1 VLKASGAPAL
11 AILLALGAPV
21 LAQAAPQPEPPPT
34 AAPSPMTQ
42 PAPATPP
49 AQPPPPAEKAPPP
62 PRISSGLDLDMLQT
76 KDLSLVWFAPAE
88 TYLTPHVARSF
99 ENSFAFQQKTFG
111 WKPWDRTTVLLKDFS
126 DYGNAGARS
135 SPNNALLV
143 DIAPLSQTYETFSPG
158 ERFYTLMNHELTH
171 VATMDVWN
179 SQDAFWRT
187 LFHGKP
193 MPIEEHPESIVYN
206 YLATPRVN
214 VPRWYLEG
222 SAVFMET
229 WMAGGYGRAQGG
241 YDEMVFRA
249 MVRDNARF
257 YSPLGLES
265 EGTQVDFQVGVNSYL
280 YGTRFM
286 TWLALTYG
294 PEKVV
299 GWLRRDE
306 GSKAYYSAQFEHVF
320 GKPLDE
326 AWQDWIASEHAFQDT
341 NLKSIAQYPITPLER
356 LTPRALGSI
365 SRSFYD
371 PQTRSLI
378 GAFRY
383 PGVIGHMGVLSLDTG
398 KIRRLQNIKG
408 AMLYRVTSTAY
419 DPETH
424 TVWYNTDNYAYR
436 DIMQMDV
443 RTGQTKMV
451 IRDGRIGDLVF
462 NPKTKSL
469 WGLRHLNGYVTLVE
483 IPPPYT
489 SWRQAHTFGYGQVLF
504 DPDISPDGKQ
514 ISLSFGEVNG
524 DQSVRVYDLAALD
537 ETEPKTVAKFSLGQ
551 STPEGFVYS
560 PDGRYLYG
568 TAYYTGVSNLYRYDL
583 QTQKVEALTNTQTG
597 LFRPIP
603 LPDGSVIA
611 YEYTG
616 DGFTPVRLDHP
627 TPLDDLGAITFL
639 GAEVARTRPVVKDWA
654 VGSPA
659 KVPLDDMITQTG
671 KYLPQ
676 HELALDAIYPAVAGY
691 KGTGAAGVFAN
702 FEDPLQLNQ
711 ITAAAYYSPGG
722 HLSDEE
728 RFHADLQYRSID
740 WKLEYWHNKADF
752 YDLFGPVDRSR
763 KGDAFIATYSKIPIY
778 DPPRQLDISVTG
790 AVYAGLDA
798 LPGAQNIS
806 AAADR
811 DIGTISFDAKYTNTD
826 KSLGAVDHE
835 RGWRWNLDAEVD
847 TSHGEAFPSIRGGL
861 DFGAPLPLNH
871 ASIWLY
877 NSAGAYL
884 NTSSDPL
891 DDFYF
896 GSFRNNYVD
905 NREPKRYREYDSF
918 PGFGID
924 AINAQRFAKSVAEL
938 NLPPIRFSDVG
949 TPSLYLSSL
958 RPAVFAGVMASDPGY
973 GPMHYYETIG
983 TQADFNFTVALRLP
997 MVFSVGYAAGFE
1009 KGDYRGGQILASL
1022 KIL

>member
-1 VLKASGAPAL
+1 MSG
-11 AILLALGAPV
+11 
-21 LAQAAPQPEPPPT
+21 
-34 AAPSPMTQ
+34 
-42 PAPATPP
+42 
-49 AQPPPPAEKAPPP
+49 
-62 PRISSGLDLDMLQT
+62 GLDLDLLRT

-99 ENSFAFQQKTFG
+99 ENSFAFQQRTFG
-111 WKPWDRTTVLLKDFS
+111 WKPWERTTLLLKDFS

-143 DIAPLSQTYETFSPG
+143 DIAPLSQTYETFSAG

-179 SQDAFWRT
+179 SRDAFWRT

-193 MPIEEHPESIVYN
+193 MPIEAHPESILYN

-249 MVRDNARF
+249 MVRDAARF
-257 YSPLGLES
+257 FMPLGLEA

-280 YGTRFM
+280 YGTRFI

-294 PEKVV
+294 PDKVV
-299 GWLRRDE
+299 AWLRRDE
-306 GSKAYYSAQFEHVF
+306 DSKAYYSAQFEHVF
-320 GKPLDE
+320 GKPLDQ
-326 AWQDWIASEHAFQDT
+326 AWKDWIAWEHGFQT
-341 NLKSIAQYPITPLER
+341 KNLKSIAQYPITPLDR

-371 PQTRSLI
+371 PQTRALI

-383 PGVIGHMGVLSLDTG
+383 PGVIGHVGVLSLDTG
-398 KIRRLQNIKG
+398 KIRRLQNVKG

-424 TVWYNTDNYAYR
+424 TVWYNADNYAYR

-443 RTGQTKMV
+443 RTGETRMV

-504 DPDISPDGKQ
+504 DPDISPDGKR
-514 ISLSFGEVNG
+514 IALSFGEVNG
-524 DQSVRVYDLAALD
+524 DQSVRIYDLASLD
-537 ETEPKTVAKFSLGQ
+537 EHEPKAVATFRLGQ
-551 STPEGFVYS
+551 STPEGFVFS

-568 TAYYTGVSNLYRYDL
+568 TAYYTGVSNLYRYDIE
-583 QTQKVEALTNTQTG
+583 TEKIEALSNVQTG

-616 DGFTPVRLDHP
+616 AGFTPVRIAQP
-627 TPLDDLGAITFL
+627 KPLDDLGAIDFL
-639 GAEVARTRPVVKDWA
+639 GAEVANTRQVVKDWA

-659 KVPLDDMITQTG
+659 KVPLDDMVTQRG
-671 KYLPQ
+671 KYVPQ
-676 HELALDAIYPAVAGY
+676 RELALDAIYPAAAGY
-691 KGTGAAGVFAN
+691 KGAGAAGLFMN

-711 ITAAAYYSPGG
+711 LTAAAYYSPGG
-722 HLSDEE
+722 RLSDDE
-728 RFHADLQYRSID
+728 RFHADIQYRTIN

-763 KGDAFIATYSKIPIY
+763 KGDAFIASYNKIPIY
-778 DPPRQLDISVTG
+778 DPPRQLDVSITG
-790 AVYAGLDA
+790 AVYLGLDA
-798 LPGAQNIS
+798 LPGAQNVS
-806 AAADR
+806 AALDR
-811 DIGTISFDAKYTNTD
+811 NIETVSFDAKYTNTD

-835 RGWRWNLDAEVD
+835 RGWRWNLNAEAD
-847 TSHGEAFPSIRGGL
+847 TSHGEVFTSIRAGI
-861 DFGAPLPLNH
+861 DFGTPLPLPH
-871 ASIWLY
+871 ASVWLY
-877 NSAGAYL
+877 NSAGAF
-884 NTSSDPL
+884 TSSSGDPL
-891 DDFYF
+891 GSFYF
-896 GSFRNNYVD
+896 GAFGNNYVD

-924 AINAQRFAKSVAEL
+924 AISAQRFAKSVAEL
-938 NLPPIRFSDVG
+938 NLPPLRFSDIG
-949 TPSLYLSSL
+949 MPSLYLSSM
-958 RPAVFAGVMASDPGY
+958 RPAVFAGVMAADPVH
-973 GPMHYYETIG
+973 GPARYYEALG
-983 TQADFNFTVALRLP
+983 TQCDFNFTVALRLP

-1009 KGDYRGGQILASL
+1009 NGDYRRGEILASL